1 MRPKFHVLV
10 YCSNEFRATELKLVM
25 ETRLQVKVTIAQEE
39 FSALAALHNN
49 DFRGAVVVNA
59 THEFI
64 NILRKHEIP
73 SLEIGPEPSYADRVV
88 SGASMGEVL
97 QAVLI
102 ICARKRGPKGLAA

>member
-1 MRPKFHVLV
+1 
-10 YCSNEFRATELKLVM
+10 M

-39 FSALAALHNN
+39 FSALAALHNK
-49 DFRGAVVVNA
+49 DFRGAVVINA

-73 SLEIGPEPSYADRVV
+73 SIEIGQSPSYADRVV

-97 QAVLI
+97 EAVRI
-102 ICARKRGPKGLAA
+102 SCARKRGPREKAA